1 MALDEI
7 EVVQTKRDNKV
18 ILYLTDA
25 TSDFAAELVAA
36 IELVCQSRRIYP
48 VINRRESIVV
58 KEDRKLKVIDKNGDV
73 I

>member
-25 TSDFAAELVAA
+25 TGDFAAELVAA
-36 IELVCQSRRIYP
+36 LELVCNARRIYP

-58 KEDRKLKVIDKNGDV
+58 KEDRKIGHDRV
-73 I
+73 